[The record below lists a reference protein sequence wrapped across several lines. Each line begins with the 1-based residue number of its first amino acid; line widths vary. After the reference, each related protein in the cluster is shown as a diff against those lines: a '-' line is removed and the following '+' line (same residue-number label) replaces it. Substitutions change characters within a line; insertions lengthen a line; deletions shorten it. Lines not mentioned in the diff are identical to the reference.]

1 MKNLKEFVDMIEAS
15 EEVPLSFSLHC
26 QVGRILDSDDSRIN
40 TTKTEEKVTIESN
53 LIPFMP

>member
-1 MKNLKEFVDMIEAS
+1 MSKLTDFVNKIEAS

-26 QVGRILDSDDSRIN
+26 QVGMILDSNNSNVN
-40 TTKTEEKVTIESN
+40 TTRTEEKVTLASE